1 MKFKQIRIK
10 KVLARDKIKTKN
22 RIDVKS
28 LINKRKKWQQEYA
41 ELELSILELK
51 SENAEEYLKS
61 SSREEQTG

>member
-28 LINKRKKWQQEYA
+28 LVNKRKKWQQEYA
-41 ELELSILELK
+41 ESELSILELK
-51 SENAEEYLKS
+51 SENAEN
-61 SSREEQTG
+61 GMD

>member
-41 ELELSILELK
+41 ELELSILGLK

-61 SSREEQTG
+61 SSREDQTG